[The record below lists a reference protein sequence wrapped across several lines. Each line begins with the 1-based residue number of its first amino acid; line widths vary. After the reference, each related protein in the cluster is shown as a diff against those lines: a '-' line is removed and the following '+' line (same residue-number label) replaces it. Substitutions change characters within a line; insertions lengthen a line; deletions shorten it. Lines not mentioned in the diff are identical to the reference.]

1 MRYIEVNSELR
12 NCPQLFELAEL
23 LGVPLPEA
31 LGVLI
36 DLWLWALDV
45 APDGDLNRFNSEDI
59 ARVLEWDGDAKN
71 LIPALKKSGFLDENN
86 VICARDKYSGELLY
100 RPGE

>member
-1 MRYIEVNSELR
+1 MGYIEVNSGLR
-12 NCPQLFELAEL
+12 DCPQLFELAEL

-36 DLWLWALDV
+36 DLWLWALDI
-45 APDGDLNRFNSEDI
+45 APDGDLNRFSPEDI
-59 ARVLEWDGDAKN
+59 ASALEWGGEAET
-71 LIPALKKSGFLDENN
+71 IISALKKSGFLDENN
-86 VICARDKYSGELLY
+86 VICDRDKYSGELLY